1 MEESEGE
8 GGVFEGLE
16 DFGGFER
23 GEGEGEGGEVVG
35 EVGEGVGEG
44 GGGGRW
50 GEEDLGGLA
59 D

>member
-16 DFGGFER
+16 DFRGFER

-35 EVGEGVGEG
+35 KVGEG
-44 GGGGRW
+44 GGERRICR
-50 GEEDLGGLA
+50 
-59 D
+59 